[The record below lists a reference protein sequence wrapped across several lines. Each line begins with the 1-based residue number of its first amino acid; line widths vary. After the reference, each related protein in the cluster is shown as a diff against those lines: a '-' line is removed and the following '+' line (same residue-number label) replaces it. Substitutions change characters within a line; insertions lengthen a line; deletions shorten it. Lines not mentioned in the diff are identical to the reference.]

1 MAFIKKKTLPAKR
14 ELPLTILAVIV
25 LILGTL
31 AVLYFLLHHAA
42 PEVGSMLAYRKGSS
56 TVLELNG
63 RRLTVADA
71 SAEGFQADTDAGR
84 VFYNTAS
91 SYADGSYDLFYAYA
105 DSNGSVQS
113 KLVDYGVR
121 RGFDLKDGKVYYLK
135 FDAASGADA
144 GCVCDPDA
152 HKIETFST
160 NVQSIYALKGV
171 DGLWFIKLHGDT
183 KVLYRYADGEASEI
197 ARNVQA
203 VYPCET
209 ADRPHLIYESREET
223 NQSKRALYLLYSDA
237 QPELLC
243 DDLYDALYAEY
254 TGGNLYFFTSA
265 VENISWSYVIAD
277 PYAAHDKTVTKP
289 RGSGLFYWL
298 GWDNE
303 YNTAL
308 AEYNEKL
315 QRDEIR
321 EALDALVDSGEFK
334 APVFNA
340 YVYHDG
346 VVDEIAENID
356 PSRISAVAAQGT
368 PMLVYE
374 SVEVTASEI
383 DMSALAAMA
392 ERSTADEV
400 VEYAKSIV
408 ADSIKTHGLAFAAY
422 GAQGA
427 AKTALTGYD
436 RSKTAFS
443 FAQDGS
449 LLFAFVRENTPGKL
463 TLYATGIGADL
474 KPTAR
479 RDIAAGVSSYRC
491 SGDGVYYLK
500 TDVGKTTGDVYA
512 FSAQG
517 STKLSNAAS
526 AFLVAGDGKLYAIK
540 NDTAA
545 NDPTA
550 DYYLCADGE
559 ETLIAENVVVSSF
572 QAKDDRAAF
581 IRDDGT
587 LCIYVNGVCSE
598 VDSDVN
604 SLLLFS

>member
-1 MAFIKKKTLPAKR
+1 MKNQTLPEKR
-14 ELPLTILAVIV
+14 GIPLTILAVVV
-25 LILGTL
+25 LVLGTA
-31 AVLYFLLHHAA
+31 AVLFFLLHHAS
-42 PEVGSMLAYRKGSS
+42 PEIDSILAYRKGNSV
-56 TVLELNG
+56 VLELNG
-63 RRLTVADA
+63 RRLTVQDT
-71 SAEGFQADTDAGR
+71 SAEGFQADPDAGR
-84 VFYNTAS
+84 IFYNTAS
-91 SYADGSYDLFYAYA
+91 SYADGSFDLFYAYA
-105 DSNGSVQS
+105 DKNGSIQS
-113 KLVDYGVR
+113 KLIDYGVR

-144 GCVCDPDA
+144 GCVCDPEA

-160 NVQSIYALKGV
+160 NVQSIYALPGT
-171 DGLWFIKLHGDT
+171 DGLWFIKMHGDT
-183 KVLYRYADGEASEI
+183 KVLYRYADGAATEI
-197 ARNVQA
+197 VRNVQA

-209 ADRPHLIYESREET
+209 AERPHLLLESRDEQ
-223 NQSKRALYLLYSDA
+223 NQGKRALYLLYSDA

-277 PYAAHDKTVTKP
+277 PYAAHDETVTKP
-289 RGSGLFYWL
+289 RRSGIFSWLF
-298 GWDNE
+298 WDEE
-303 YNTAL
+303 YNTAM
-308 AEYNEKL
+308 AEYNEKVK
-315 QRDEIR
+315 RDEIR

-346 VVDEIAENID
+346 AVDQIAENID
-356 PSRISAVAAQGT
+356 PSRISAVAAEGT

-374 SVEVTASEI
+374 SVDVTAASV
-383 DMSALAAMA
+383 DMSALTAMA
-392 ERSTADEV
+392 ERSTVDEV

-408 ADSIKTHGLAFAAY
+408 ADSVKTQGLAFAAY
-422 GAQGA
+422 GDRGA
-427 AKTALTGYD
+427 AKTPLTGYD

-491 SGDGVYYLK
+491 SGDCVYYLK
-500 TDVGKTTGDVYA
+500 TDVGKNTGDVYA
-512 FSAQG
+512 FNAQG

-526 AFLVAGDGKLYAIK
+526 AFLLSDDGMLFAIK

-545 NDPTA
+545 NDPSA
-550 DYYLCADGE
+550 DYYLCSDGK
-559 ETLIAENVVVSSF
+559 ETLIAEKVVVSSF
-572 QAKDDRAAF
+572 RTKEDRAAF
-581 IRDDGT
+581 LREDGT
-587 LCIYVNGVCSE
+587 LCIYINGVCSE
-598 VDSDVN
+598 VDSDVEQ
-604 SLLLFS
+604 LLLFS